1 MDPEVIGKIL
11 THLDAKA
18 PLYQESTTIMDI
30 TYMTRVKLT
39 LALTFMVA
47 TVLLALPLA
56 APAEVTASPETLLRK
71 MSEELKNAGS
81 FRFHAEINFD
91 DVLISGQK
99 LQYAGAADITVRR
112 PDGISVDYHDDL
124 SAKRFWYDG
133 KTGTLLDVP
142 RDVYS
147 KADLPGN
154 IDAAVDR
161 LHERYELALP
171 LADLISSDLFE
182 LLEDRALAWG
192 YIGVHDVEGAP
203 THHVALTGENADLQ
217 VWIQKN
223 GRPLPL
229 KLVVTYKNVPM
240 APQYQAVLMDWK
252 LGASVSDK
260 NFTPRLPP
268 NAKQVEFLVMEGRK

>member
-1 MDPEVIGKIL
+1 
-11 THLDAKA
+11 
-18 PLYQESTTIMDI
+18 
-30 TYMTRVKLT
+30 MTRGKLV
-39 LALTFMVA
+39 LALTIMA
-47 TVLLALPLA
+47 TTVLLALPLA
-56 APAEVTASPETLLRK
+56 APAEEAPSPETLLRK
-71 MSEELKNAGS
+71 MSEELKNAGT

-99 LQYAGAADITVRR
+99 LQYAGAADIAVRR

-124 SAKRFWYDG
+124 SKKRFWYDG

-142 RDVYS
+142 HNVYS
-147 KADLPGN
+147 KADLPDN
-154 IDAAVDR
+154 IDEAVDR
-161 LHERYELALP
+161 LQERYELALP

-192 YIGVHDVEGAP
+192 YIGVHDVEGTP

-217 VWIQKN
+217 VWIQKK

-229 KLVVTYKNVPM
+229 KLVVTYKNVPT

-252 LGASVSDK
+252 LGARVSDK
-260 NFTPRLPP
+260 NFTPGLPK
-268 NAKQVEFLVMEGRK
+268 NARQVEFLVMEGRI